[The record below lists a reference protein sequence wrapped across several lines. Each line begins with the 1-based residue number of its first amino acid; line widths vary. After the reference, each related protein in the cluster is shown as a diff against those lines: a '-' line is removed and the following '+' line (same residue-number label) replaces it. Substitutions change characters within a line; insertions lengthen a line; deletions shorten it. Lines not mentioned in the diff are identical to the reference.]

1 MSGRWY
7 MLTVVGR
14 DRPGIVAELT
24 SALYAAGAELGEA
37 SMLRLGGNFTIM
49 LMVHFEGDGHV
60 LEAAVRP
67 VAMALD
73 LQLHLDEIDGRL
85 HELAEPD
92 AIITISGADRA
103 GIVAHVT
110 RLLAEAGLNIL
121 HLDSTIAGSEAS
133 PIYVMRIEGQARQG
147 LEALRRVLETIEAE
161 SFDVSLQPVETLI
174 A

>member
-24 SALYAAGAELGEA
+24 SALTEAGAELGEA

-49 LMVHFEGDGHV
+49 LMVHFDGDGRL
-60 LEAAVRP
+60 LEGAIRP
-67 VAMALD
+67 VARALD

-85 HELAEPD
+85 HASAEPD

-121 HLDSTIAGSEAS
+121 HLDSTVAGSEAS
-133 PIYVMRIEGQARQG
+133 PIYVMRIEGQAGQG
-147 LEALRRVLETIEAE
+147 LEALQRALEAIESE
-161 SFDVSLQPVETLI
+161 SFDVSLQPVETFI

>member
-24 SALYAAGAELGEA
+24 TALYEAGAELGEA

-49 LMVHFEGDGHV
+49 VMVRFDGDGRA

-67 VAMALD
+67 VAEALD
-73 LQLHLDEIDGRL
+73 LRLHLDEIEGRL
-85 HELAEPD
+85 HDAAEPD
-92 AIITISGADRA
+92 VVITISGADRA

-133 PIYVMRIEGQARQG
+133 PVYVMRIEGQARHG
-147 LEALRRVLETIEAE
+147 LKALQRVLETIEAE
-161 SFDVSLQPVETLI
+161 SFDIGLQPVETLI